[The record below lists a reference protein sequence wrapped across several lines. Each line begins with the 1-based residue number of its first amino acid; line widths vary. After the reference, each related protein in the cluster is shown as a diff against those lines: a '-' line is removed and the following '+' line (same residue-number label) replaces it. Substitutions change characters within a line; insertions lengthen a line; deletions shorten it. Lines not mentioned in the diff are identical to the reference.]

1 MFTINI
7 FLHFVPFSYFFF
19 PLKNKVYNST
29 ESEVDPFLTHFQFM
43 EFEISSA
50 RIRLLQE
57 GLRREAGLSSYEPA
71 DSSPQLPSIRD
82 LVAALDPDL
91 SPSLRCERCRGGL
104 LRGLQSTIC
113 IYCGHDRRKE
123 GLSHSISFNS
133 TVGCRKLL
141 DFLGLDG
148 SVSKFLVFGLNPF
161 LFW

>member
-1 MFTINI
+1 
-7 FLHFVPFSYFFF
+7 
-19 PLKNKVYNST
+19 
-29 ESEVDPFLTHFQFM
+29 M